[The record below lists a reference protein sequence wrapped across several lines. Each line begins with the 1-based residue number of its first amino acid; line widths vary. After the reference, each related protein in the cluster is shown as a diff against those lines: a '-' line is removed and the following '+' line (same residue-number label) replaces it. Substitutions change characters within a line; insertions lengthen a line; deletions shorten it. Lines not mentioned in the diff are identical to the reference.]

1 MSKGLPKILLL
12 DSNALI
18 HRSFHALPP
27 LTTPKGEQVNAVY
40 GFANALLK
48 AIKDEKPDYVV
59 ACFDAGRETFRN
71 EIFDGY
77 KAHRKETDTALIDQ
91 FPRVRQIVDVLNIP
105 AFEQKG
111 VEADDLIGSLAAIA
125 TKDGLQTVVVTG
137 DNDSLQLV
145 NDSVSIYSLRR
156 GVTDTLVYHR
166 DDVKGKMGVFPEQIV
181 DYKALSGDSSDN
193 IPGAPGI
200 GPKTAVELLEKYHN
214 LENIYEHLDELKDR
228 PRQIL
233 ADNKETV
240 MMSRRLAA
248 IRLDLD
254 VELDL
259 KVADVANFNFSK
271 VVGLFQELGFKSL
284 LAKMPQVAAAGQAS
298 LFETKKV
305 ETSRIE
311 STLPFEVVKT
321 LERWKELAKELQNKP
336 ILCIDTETVNLD
348 GELIGIA
355 FAWNK
360 DKAAYLPLK
369 PHTEGFELKEVKD
382 TLSDLLCKTDIKK
395 VGHNLKYDLHALS
408 KAGIEVGNIWFDTM
422 IASQLVNSTAY
433 SHRLDDLA
441 MTELNFK
448 KIPTLQLLGGKKD
461 GKMTEASVEDLAAYA
476 CEDVLVTWRLFEKMA
491 PSLEE
496 AHLKRVFYEIEMP
509 LLPILV
515 EMEATGIKIDR
526 KYLKV
531 LGEKL
536 TLRLKEIEKEAAKQ
550 LGEGVNIASPSQL
563 QDVLFNKLKLP
574 VIGIKK
580 IKSGYSTDADSL
592 MKLRDKHPA
601 IKLILEYR
609 ELAKLLNT
617 YIETLPDQID
627 KVGRVHTS
635 FGQIGAAT
643 GRMSSNNPNL
653 QNIPIRTDLG
663 NEVRRAFVA
672 DTGKVFL
679 GADYSQAELRVLAHL
694 CGDSG
699 LIEAFRSGQDFHT
712 QVGEKLMVDRRSAKA
727 INFGII
733 YGLGSNAL
741 ANDLGIPVTA
751 AKDFIDKY
759 FATFPGVRDFIE
771 SCKRQARETGYA
783 ETMFGRRRYLPDI
796 HSPNMMLRSAAERI
810 AVNMPNQG
818 SVADLMKYSMVQV
831 APKLPE
837 GAKMLLQIHD
847 ELLFEVGKGLEEK
860 VAKIVKEVMG
870 SVADLKVPMVVD
882 VKVGPNWADLQHYL
896 AFA

>member
-1 MSKGLPKILLL
+1 MSKALPKILLL

-125 TKDGLQTVVVTG
+125 TKGGLQTVVVTG
-137 DNDSLQLV
+137 DNDALQLV
-145 NDSVSIYSLRR
+145 NDSVSVYSLRR
-156 GVTDTLVYHR
+156 GVTDTLVYQR
-166 DDVKGKMGVFPEQIV
+166 AEVKEKLGVFPEQIV
-181 DYKALSGDSSDN
+181 DYKALAGDASDN

-200 GPKTAVELLEKYHN
+200 GPKTAVELLEKYQT
-214 LENIYEHLDELKDR
+214 LDNIYDHLDELKDR

-240 MMSRRLAA
+240 LMSRRLAA
-248 IRLDLD
+248 IRLDL
-254 VELDL
+254 EIDL
-259 KVADVANFNFSK
+259 NLEEADVANFDFSK
-271 VVGLFQELGFKSL
+271 VVGLFQELDFKSL
-284 LAKMPQVAAAGQAS
+284 LAKLPQAAVVGQAS
-298 LFETKKV
+298 LFDTKK
-305 ETSRIE
+305 IE
-311 STLPFEVVKT
+311 VVKIEPSLPFEAIST
-321 LERWKELAKELQNKP
+321 LERWEELAEELARQP
-336 ILCIDTETVNLD
+336 ILCIDTETVDLD

-355 FAWNK
+355 FAWSA

-369 PHTEGFELKEVKD
+369 PHPDGLELKEVKE
-382 TLSDLLCKTDIKK
+382 TVYSIVYTGSSKK
-395 VGHNLKYDLHALS
+395 IGHNLKYDLHALS
-408 KAGIEVGNIWFDTM
+408 KAGIEVSNVWFDTM

-461 GKMTEASVEDLAAYA
+461 GKMTDASVEDLAAYA
-476 CEDVLVTWRLFEKMA
+476 CEDVLVTWRLYEKMA

-515 EMEATGIKIDR
+515 EMEATGIKVDR

-550 LGEGVNIASPSQL
+550 LGEGVNIASPAQL

-617 YIETLPDQID
+617 YIETLPNQID

-653 QNIPIRTDLG
+653 QNIPIRT
-663 NEVRRAFVA
+663 
-672 DTGKVFL
+672 
-679 GADYSQAELRVLAHL
+679 
-694 CGDSG
+694 
-699 LIEAFRSGQDFHT
+699 
-712 QVGEKLMVDRRSAKA
+712 
-727 INFGII
+727 
-733 YGLGSNAL
+733 
-741 ANDLGIPVTA
+741 
-751 AKDFIDKY
+751 
-759 FATFPGVRDFIE
+759 
-771 SCKRQARETGYA
+771 
-783 ETMFGRRRYLPDI
+783 
-796 HSPNMMLRSAAERI
+796 
-810 AVNMPNQG
+810 
-818 SVADLMKYSMVQV
+818 
-831 APKLPE
+831 
-837 GAKMLLQIHD
+837 
-847 ELLFEVGKGLEEK
+847 
-860 VAKIVKEVMG
+860 
-870 SVADLKVPMVVD
+870 
-882 VKVGPNWADLQHYL
+882 
-896 AFA
+896 

>member
-137 DNDSLQLV
+137 DNDALQLV
-145 NDSVSIYSLRR
+145 SDSVSVYSLRR

-166 DDVKGKMGVFPEQIV
+166 DDVKEKTGVFPEQIV
-181 DYKALSGDSSDN
+181 DYKALAGDSSDN

-200 GPKTAVELLEKYHN
+200 GLKTAVELIGKYQT
-214 LENIYEHLDELKDR
+214 LDNIYEHLDELKDR
-228 PRQIL
+228 TAGIL
-233 ADNKETV
+233 KDSKETV
-240 MMSRRLAA
+240 LMSRRLAA
-248 IRLDLD
+248 IRLDL
-254 VELDL
+254 EIDL
-259 KVADVANFNFSK
+259 NLKEADVANFDFSK
-271 VVGLFQELGFKSL
+271 VVGLFQELDFKSL
-284 LAKMPQVAAAGQAS
+284 LAKLPQAAVVGQAS
-298 LFETKKV
+298 LFDTKKIEVAKV
-305 ETSRIE
+305 EPS
-311 STLPFEVVKT
+311 LPFEAITT
-321 LERWKELAKELQNKP
+321 LKRWEELVKELARQP
-336 ILCIDTETVNLD
+336 ILCIDTETVDLD

-360 DKAAYLPLK
+360 DKAAYLPLA
-369 PHTEGFELKEVKD
+369 PVYQGGLPIEQVRTSVQQVLNND
-382 TLSDLLCKTDIKK
+382 SKK
-395 VGHNLKYDLHALS
+395 LGHNLKYDLHSLLG
-408 KAGIEVGNIWFDTM
+408 AGFSVNSVWFDTM

-461 GKMTEASVEDLAAYA
+461 GKMTDASVEDLAAYA
-476 CEDVLVTWRLFEKMA
+476 CEDVLVTWRLYEKMA

-496 AHLKRVFYEIEMP
+496 THLKRVFYEIEMP
-509 LLPILV
+509 LLPILA
-515 EMEATGIKIDR
+515 EMEATGIKVDR

-536 TLRLKEIEKEAAKQ
+536 TLRLIEIEKEAAKE

-672 DTGKVFL
+672 DEGKVFL

-694 CGDSG
+694 CGDPG
-699 LIEAFRSGQDFHT
+699 LIEAFHSGQDFHT

-751 AKDFIDKY
+751 AKEFIDKY

-771 SCKRQARETGYA
+771 NCKRQARETGYA

-818 SVADLMKYSMVQV
+818 TVADLMKYSMVQV

-847 ELLFEVGKGLEEK
+847 ELLFEVEKGLEEK

-870 SVADLKVPMVVD
+870 SVAELKVPMVVD
-882 VKVGPNWADLQHYL
+882 IKTGPNWADLKSV
-896 AFA
+896 